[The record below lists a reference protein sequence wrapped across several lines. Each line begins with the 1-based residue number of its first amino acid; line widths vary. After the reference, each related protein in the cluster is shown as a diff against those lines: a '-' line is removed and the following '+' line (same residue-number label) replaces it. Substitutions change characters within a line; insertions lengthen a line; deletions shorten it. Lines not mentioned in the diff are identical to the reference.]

1 VKKTNESFDSLAR
14 HACTILDFVNNARS
28 MMRGFVSRGFVLS
41 GILGAGLCVTNG
53 AEAADVVTLD
63 LPHILEAADKNHP
76 NILAARA
83 RLLAVR
89 AQLDEAHRAPFSQFK
104 MTGGVGLAPTVL
116 GNNIFSPNTD
126 VSLTS
131 SLGLAWR
138 ASVDGVVPLWTFGK
152 VTNLWSAAEAN
163 VHLNEATVEKERDTV
178 RLDVRRAYFGLQL
191 ARDSLLLLREV
202 KKAVKKAAD
211 KVSEHV
217 ENDDADPIEL
227 YKMQTYVAE
236 IDVRD
241 SEATRFSTVAL
252 AGLRFYTGIA
262 NVDIPD
268 EPLRPPTHKLT
279 SLTRY
284 LMAAK
289 INRPEIQMAKY
300 GVVARSAQL
309 EVARAQVFPDIGL
322 GLNLGYARAPEVTN
336 QINPFGADTANFFW
350 YGAGIVFNWKLDFLS
365 QSARIRQAQAQLE
378 EVRALERFATG
389 GAGTEVETAYAE
401 VVDWQKRVEAYAK
414 AAGYAKKWMVSVQ
427 QGIDIGT
434 REEKDVL
441 DPARSYATNRFA
453 WMNATMEL
461 DMAMSRLAKAT
472 GWDAIAPDG
481 T

>member
-1 VKKTNESFDSLAR
+1 AV
-14 HACTILDFVNNARS
+14 
-28 MMRGFVSRGFVLS
+28 
-41 GILGAGLCVTNG
+41 LCVATAARA
-53 AEAADVVTLD
+53 AEVITLD
-63 LPHILEAADKNHP
+63 LPKILEAADKNHP
-76 NILAARA
+76 NIVAARA

-89 AQLDEAHRAPFSQFK
+89 SQLDEAHSAPFGQFK

-138 ASVDGVVPLWTFGK
+138 ASVDGVIPLYTFGK
-152 VTNLWSAAEAN
+152 ITNLWAAAEAN
-163 VHLNEATVEKERDTV
+163 VHLNEATVEKERDAV

-191 ARDSLLLLREV
+191 ARDSLLLLKEV
-202 KKAVKKAAD
+202 RKSVTKALD
-211 KVSEHV
+211 KVTAQV

-227 YKMQTYVAE
+227 YKLQTYVAE
-236 IDVRD
+236 IEVRN
-241 SEATRFSTVAL
+241 SEANRFAIVAL

-262 NVDIPD
+262 QVDIPD
-268 EPLRPPTHKLT
+268 EPLRPPKHKLA
-279 SLTRY
+279 SLSRY
-284 LMAAK
+284 LLATHV
-289 INRPEIQMAKY
+289 NRPEIQMARF
-300 GVVARSAQL
+300 GVQARTAQL
-309 EVARAQVFPDIGL
+309 AVARAQVFPDIGL

-350 YGAGIVFNWKLDFLS
+350 YGAGVVFNWKLDFLS
-365 QSARIRQAQAQLE
+365 QSARIRYAQAQLE

-389 GAGTEVETAYAE
+389 GAGAEVETAYAE
-401 VVDWQKRVEAYAK
+401 VADWQKRVDAYAK
-414 AAGYAKKWMVSVQ
+414 AASYAKKWLVSIQ
-427 QGIDIGT
+427 QGIDVGT

-441 DPARSYATNRFA
+441 DPAKSYATNRFA

-461 DMAMSRLAKAT
+461 DMAMCRLAKAT